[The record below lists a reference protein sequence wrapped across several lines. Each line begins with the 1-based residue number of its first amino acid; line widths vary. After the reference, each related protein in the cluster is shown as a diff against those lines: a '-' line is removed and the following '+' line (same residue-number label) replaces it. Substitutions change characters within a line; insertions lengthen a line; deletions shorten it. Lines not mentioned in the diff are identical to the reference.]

1 MYLVVFRALSC
12 CDLLLAVPAPPISS
26 APPPTLQ
33 DQTGTQL
40 ISGGVMDGR
49 LSCMVRRAINTS
61 DTAQDYPLDQQGFV
75 LFAYGTSPGG
85 WNGYIPMWLGLPH
98 SWEMS
103 LGAYMQYIHM
113 IV

>member
-1 MYLVVFRALSC
+1 MHCATWSLPLPF
-12 CDLLLAVPAPPISS
+12 SS
-26 APPPTLQ
+26 APPPTPQ

-40 ISGGVMDGR
+40 ISGGVIDGR
-49 LSCMVRRAINTS
+49 LSCMVRRAINTN

-85 WNGYIPMWLGLPH
+85 WNGYIPTWLGLPH
-98 SWEMS
+98 SWGMS